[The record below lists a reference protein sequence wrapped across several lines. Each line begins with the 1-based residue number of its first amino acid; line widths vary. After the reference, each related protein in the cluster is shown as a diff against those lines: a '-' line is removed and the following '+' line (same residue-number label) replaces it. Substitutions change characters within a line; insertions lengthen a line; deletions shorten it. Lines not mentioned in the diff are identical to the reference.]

1 MGSRLIFHFNLAQ
14 SKSTSA
20 ILSHDG
26 TIPKDIVQRS
36 IHAHCSAKM
45 FCCLCS
51 FIHYLFLAYDLSI
64 RIRCYL
70 KILNQRIVCHW
81 MFCYVIIY
89 IFLLQRNYF
98 RNFHSIFS
106 HLANSWIQSIWRFN
120 MGTYFIQDSALIS
133 NSNSFTF

>member
-89 IFLLQRNYF
+89 SIDLNLLQRNYF
-98 RNFHSIFS
+98 PNFSSDLFALSKFI
-106 HLANSWIQSIWRFN
+106 NSKHNNDLTWEC
-120 MGTYFIQDSALIS
+120 IS
-133 NSNSFTF
+133 FRTVP